1 MKKEGGGRARLW
13 EGVALGVTVGEMVG
27 VGLEMAAASSR
38 RGPNRRKRTRSR
50 ARMGKGS
57 PRRSSRE
64 SRTRRISEKKKRAR
78 EKVPVLPRPGLVVLQ
93 YY

>member
-1 MKKEGGGRARLW
+1 MEAVPLLAEAVAIVEVAAEVPLALRLPEEDGVSVGLW
-13 EGVALGVTVGEMVG
+13 EGVALGVTVGETVG

-64 SRTRRISEKKKRAR
+64 SES
-78 EKVPVLPRPGLVVLQ
+78 LD
-93 YY
+93 